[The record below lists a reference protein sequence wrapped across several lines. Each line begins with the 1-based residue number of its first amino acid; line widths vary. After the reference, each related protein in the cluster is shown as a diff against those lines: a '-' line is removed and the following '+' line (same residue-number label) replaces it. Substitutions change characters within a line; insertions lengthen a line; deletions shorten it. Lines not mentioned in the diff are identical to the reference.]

1 MNSKII
7 FAVFIFLLISLVSP
21 AIAVPAT
28 KTPVTATSVRI
39 SAVSGEKWQTNGDII
54 QVRGNAATYSVTLNI
69 FGQDPLEGI
78 STNILDGTVNMKT
91 GEAVFQY
98 SVTWTFD
105 GGSFEG
111 RMQSQLESYPPPYE
125 TYEIHCVLKG
135 SGEFKGQMLHLFYEG
150 TTTDPVWNG
159 YLINPMN

>member
-7 FAVFIFLLISLVSP
+7 FSGFIFLLISLVSP
-21 AIAVPAT
+21 ALAVPAT
-28 KTPVTATSVRI
+28 KTPVTATSERI
-39 SAVSGEKWQTNGDII
+39 NAVSGESWTTTGDII
-54 QVRGNAATYSVTLNI
+54 QVRGNEATYSVTLNI

-78 STNILDGTVNMKT
+78 STNILDGTVNTKT

-98 SVTWTFD
+98 SVTWTFN

-111 RMQSQLESYPPPYE
+111 RMQSRLESYPPPYE

-135 SGEFKGQMLHLFYEG
+135 TGEFKGQKLHLIYEG
-150 TTTDPVWNG
+150 TTINPIWNG
-159 YLINPMN
+159 YLLNSMN